1 MKRSV
6 LVAVLSVSVVSVWY
20 GMAQFTEKRVK
31 KGPSMATLK
40 EHCCQEFGEIL
51 KQVPEMLRKVAAL
64 QEEAVQAISGY
75 WEGDK
80 ESFCSTASR
89 QKLTTCRVRLET
101 LKEKISALC
110 QEVDS
115 CIAELNAA

>member
-1 MKRSV
+1 MKRSIM
-6 LVAVLSVSVVSVWY
+6 VAVLSVSVVSVWY

-40 EHCCQEFGEIL
+40 EQCCQEFGEIL
-51 KQVPEMLRKVAAL
+51 KQIPDTLRKVAAL
-64 QEEAVQAISGY
+64 QESAVQAISGY

-89 QKLTTCRVRLET
+89 QKLTSCRARLET
-101 LKEKISALC
+101 VQEKISALC

-115 CIAELNAA
+115 CIAALNAA